1 MNIYEMLMDKPQP
14 YNILLLLGNKDNNQ
28 QKDWE
33 ENKLEEKFIHLTRP
47 LSLVIENMEPSHHVI
62 LLS

>member
-1 MNIYEMLMDKPQP
+1 MFFFSLVTRE
-14 YNILLLLGNKDNNQ
+14 NNQ

-47 LSLVIENMEPSHHVI
+47 LSLVIENMETIPSCNIIPLV
-62 LLS
+62 LLRICVYNASD